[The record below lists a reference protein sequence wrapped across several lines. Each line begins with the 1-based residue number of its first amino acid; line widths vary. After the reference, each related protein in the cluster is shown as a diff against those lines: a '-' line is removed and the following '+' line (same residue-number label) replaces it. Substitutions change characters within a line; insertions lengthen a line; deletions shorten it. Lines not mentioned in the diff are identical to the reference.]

1 MVGPLVTDDAPYRL
15 AALALLGAGMGV
27 SITFRHRAERAGE
40 PVSYAAEPL
49 WLRIPL
55 RLAGLA
61 FLASFLTW
69 LVHPPAAAWASF
81 AVPPALRWAGAVV
94 GLATLPGLWW
104 VFTTLGRNITRTV
117 VTRRR
122 HTLVTGGPYRWVR
135 HPLYS
140 IAVVTWL
147 GLGLLMANVFV
158 MLVAAAAFGVLV
170 RRTDIEE
177 AMLVKRFG
185 ARYRAYMARTGRFF
199 PRF

>member
-1 MVGPLVTDDAPYRL
+1 MTNEASYRIVT
-15 AALALLGAGMGV
+15 LALLAAGLGL

-49 WLRIPL
+49 RLRIPL

-61 FLASFLTW
+61 FLISLLTW
-69 LVHPPAAAWASF
+69 LVHPPAMAWASF
-81 AVPPALRWAGAVV
+81 PAPPALRWAGAAV
-94 GLATLPGLWW
+94 GLATLPALWW

-122 HTLVTGGPYRWVR
+122 HTLVTDGPYRWVR

-140 IAVVTWL
+140 VAALTWI
-147 GLGLLMANVFV
+147 GLGVLMANAFV

-185 ARYRAYMARTGRFF
+185 ARYRAYMARTGRFV
-199 PRF
+199 PRL